1 MQLRAIADVAPVV
14 TMATEAISEMTNI
27 SKRHTHCGHQFCDVL
42 SQNVELSLRNIKLK
56 LS

>member
-14 TMATEAISEMTNI
+14 TMATEAILEMMNI
-27 SKRHTHCGHQFCDVL
+27 SNGPTCCGHNFCEVL
-42 SQNVELSLRNIKLK
+42 SQNVELSLRNMKLK